1 MSEKIPYHCI
11 LAAQHGSTEAM
22 ERILQH
28 YRPYIITL
36 SKRSFFDEY
45 GNRYEFVDDSIRQ
58 RIEARLMLKIIFHF
72 DLEMVPDGV
81 TLETE

>member
-1 MSEKIPYHCI
+1 MSEKIPYDCI

-22 ERILQH
+22 EKIIQH
-28 YRPYIITL
+28 YRPYIVTL

-58 RIEARLMLKIIFHF
+58 RIEARLMFKIIFHF
-72 DLEMVPDGV
+72 NLEMVPEGA

>member
-1 MSEKIPYHCI
+1 MNEKIPYHCI

-22 ERILQH
+22 ERIIQH
-28 YRPYIITL
+28 YRPYIVTL

-58 RIEARLMLKIIFHF
+58 RIESRLMFKIIFHF
-72 DLEMVPDGV
+72 DLEMVPDGT

>member
-22 ERILQH
+22 ERIIQH
-28 YRPYIITL
+28 YRPYIAAL

-45 GNRYEFVDDSIRQ
+45 GNRYEFVDSAIHQ
-58 RIEARLMLKIIFHF
+58 RIESRLMFKIIFHF
-72 DLEMVPDGV
+72 DLEVVPDGT